1 MNDKKCKINLA
12 WQELIFQQRTQVA
25 EVVVGWCLHSHIDCY
40 TVTAWWLWDMATDL
54 LVLLPVWLAGL
65 NKNEGLS
72 KATLYYAYAAMH
84 YKLMTSENYYL
95 LKPRDSP
102 LHSPNAGNLPAI
114 RAVQGDCE
122 TVISAVQ
129 GDCVTVI
136 SVVQGDC
143 ETVYWQSI
151 HLITEG
157 ILSRKRK
164 HGAN

>member
-1 MNDKKCKINLA
+1 
-12 WQELIFQQRTQVA
+12 
-25 EVVVGWCLHSHIDCY
+25 
-40 TVTAWWLWDMATDL
+40 MATDL

-95 LKPRDSP
+95 LKPGDSP
-102 LHSPNAGNLPAI
+102 LYSPNAGNLPAI
-114 RAVQGDCE
+114 RAVQGDCETVICAVQGDCE

-164 HGAN
+164 QGAN